1 MKQISSDVAIIGGG
15 LIGAAAAI
23 SLSDLGVN
31 VVIIEKKSNFSNLKN
46 YDDKRTIAIS
56 EGTKKFLSKI
66 NVWEDL
72 GFYSQPIKKIKI
84 IDRNFTNILDFD
96 NSRRDSNLGYILK
109 NQILINKLYKK
120 LIKKKNIKI
129 INNDQVYKIEHNS
142 ENIITLSN
150 KHKIQSKLLIAA
162 DGKNSPTRS
171 MLKTTYFKKNYNKK
185 AFVIN
190 ITHTANHNA
199 VAYEFFN
206 KFGPLAILPMKK
218 ETNNYSSSIVW
229 TNDTEYLEELS
240 KKADT
245 NIINVLE
252 KHTSGVIGN
261 IKTINSKNLFPITA
275 HINSKFYERRL
286 IYIGDS
292 AHSIHPIAGQGW
304 NLGMRDV
311 NSLLKVSKKHLNLGL
326 NLGSNNF
333 CKEYHEDTFYDAY
346 RLYQVTDK
354 LDNIF
359 LNSNKITT
367 IIRSLGFDFL
377 KNNKNFKNFISD
389 FAMGVSS

>member
-1 MKQISSDVAIIGGG
+1 MTVQIDHD
-15 LIGAAAAI
+15 LYLPQYKDY
-23 SLSDLGVN
+23 SL
-31 VVIIEKKSNFSNLKN
+31 
-46 YDDKRTIAIS
+46 Y
-56 EGTKKFLSKI
+56 
-66 NVWEDL
+66 
-72 GFYSQPIKKIKI
+72 
-84 IDRNFTNILDFD
+84 
-96 NSRRDSNLGYILK
+96 
-109 NQILINKLYKK
+109 
-120 LIKKKNIKI
+120 
-129 INNDQVYKIEHNS
+129 NNDQVNKIEHNS